1 MSPSSISSLDT
12 VYQLNV
18 NILTVYKI
26 TINICMVHSVF
37 WLRLFLPQNLFID
50 MKYCFNIGE
59 GLCSEWKKYTSVKLY
74 LVLSYTVLI

>member
-26 TINICMVHSVF
+26 TINTCMVHNVF

-50 MKYCFNIGE
+50 MKTDYQALSCMTMN
-59 GLCSEWKKYTSVKLY
+59 SAMLY
-74 LVLSYTVLI
+74 